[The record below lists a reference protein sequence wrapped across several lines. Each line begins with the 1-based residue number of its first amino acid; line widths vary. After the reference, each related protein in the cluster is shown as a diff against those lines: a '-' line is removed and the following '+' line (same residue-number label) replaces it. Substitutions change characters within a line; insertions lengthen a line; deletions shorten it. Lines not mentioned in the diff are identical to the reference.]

1 MITRKGSADLSQKKR
16 VRNNRIYFHLDE
28 NEKRELDRR
37 MEAVGVKNR
46 DAFVRKMVLDG
57 YIVNIDMAA
66 VSELVRLL
74 RISSNNINQMA
85 KRANETGSVYEDD
98 VLGLLAEVNNLKPLI
113 NEAHRELIALS
124 RN

>member
-1 MITRKGSADLSQKKR
+1 MSQKKR

-57 YIVNIDMAA
+57 YIVNIDMTA

-74 RISSNNINQMA
+74 RISSNNI
-85 KRANETGSVYEDD
+85 K
-98 VLGLLAEVNNLKPLI
+98 
-113 NEAHRELIALS
+113 ELFV
-124 RN
+124 

>member
-1 MITRKGSADLSQKKR
+1 MNQKKR

-57 YIVNIDMAA
+57 YIVNIDMTT

>member
-1 MITRKGSADLSQKKR
+1 MITWKGSADLSQKKR

-57 YIVNIDMAA
+57 YIVNIDMTA

-74 RISSNNINQMA
+74 RISSNNI
-85 KRANETGSVYEDD
+85 K
-98 VLGLLAEVNNLKPLI
+98 
-113 NEAHRELIALS
+113 ELFV
-124 RN
+124 

>member
-1 MITRKGSADLSQKKR
+1 MTD
-16 VRNNRIYFHLDE
+16 
-28 NEKRELDRR
+28 NEKEILEQKMKTLGITNREHL
-37 MEAVGVKNR
+37 A
-46 DAFVRKMVLDG
+46 RKLLLDG
-57 YIVNIDMAA
+57 YVINVDIAPIV
-66 VSELVRLL
+66 ELVRLV

-98 VLGLLAEVNNLKPLI
+98 VLQLLAEVNKLKPMI

>member
-1 MITRKGSADLSQKKR
+1 
-16 VRNNRIYFHLDE
+16 
-28 NEKRELDRR
+28 

-66 VSELVRLL
+66 IIEMVRLV

-85 KRANETGSVYEDD
+85 KRANETGSVYEND
-98 VLGLLAEVNNLKPLI
+98 VLQLLAEVNNLKPLI
-113 NEAHRELIALS
+113 NEAHRELINLS